1 MTNKEQ
7 IEKLAKIISDVRAE
21 VLLNNGEELYSHE
34 IAKALVEDKK
44 VVVLP
49 CKVGDIL
56 WRIDWFC
63 PEMPIDE
70 VVVDSIEFMRNDYV
84 RIRVHAV
91 YQQYGTCFCA
101 DAIGEDF
108 FTSKEAAEKALKEFW
123 K

>member
-1 MTNKEQ
+1 MTNKKQ
-7 IEKLAKIISDVRAE
+7 IEELAKAIVDIQLESLSQKCATPSATE
-21 VLLNNGEELYSHE
+21 T
-34 IAKALVEDKK
+34 AKALIENKN

-63 PEMPIDE
+63 PKMSIDE
-70 VVVDSIEFMRNDYV
+70 VVVDNIEFMRNDYV

-101 DAIGEDF
+101 DVIGEDF